1 MDNQIQ
7 NALVTAIG
15 QALSVVPA
23 DDVAR
28 CAARTAPLRLAALA
42 AVKAALHSGVADPEP
57 YAASAVSSDAVLAI
71 GRIGSA
77 AAAAAA
83 AGSAPYQGVAQAC
96 AQALRDVSEHKP
108 ECLDDFSSEIARRL
122 LQRWDEVAEAG
133 VVGGVA
139 QEAPP
144 QEASPPPATQ
154 PTLAAQTVVVLNLAS
169 GAFLTT
175 STKPKKMTEKVST
188 CARDSPPSL
197 FSTGPSWDHS
207 CRWPSGCYPW
217 PSAVWLLIRRP
228 PYAWCVLKHL
238 LMLPAACRLV
248 RCAPPLLLQEKKADY
263 SKGKKARALDGTPLE
278 RLSALVTDL
287 SDADGAAKHAAG
299 VAASAGDATF
309 ELRPTGDDDGSVFL
323 VQLSSGRPL
332 HLDGFGDGL
341 ASTRYDCLDDFAKFV
356 LETAPGDGG
365 ASGCV
370 YLTCVANGMPL
381 HANGLGDKLV
391 SMRHGDI
398 RDDWAQWVL
407 QVVDSD
413 A

>member
-1 MDNQIQ
+1 MSRRFLLRD
-7 NALVTAIG
+7 
-15 QALSVVPA
+15 
-23 DDVAR
+23 
-28 CAARTAPLRLAALA
+28 CAAPLA
-42 AVKAALHSGVADPEP
+42 AVGRGGGGWGGGGRGAGGATARGVAATCNPAHAGGADG
-57 YAASAVSSDAVLAI
+57 
-71 GRIGSA
+71 GR
-77 AAAAAA
+77 
-83 AGSAPYQGVAQAC
+83 AQPG
-96 AQALRDVSEHKP
+96 E
-108 ECLDDFSSEIARRL
+108 RRL
-122 LQRWDEVAEAG
+122 PHNQHEAKEDDREG
-133 VVGGVA
+133 EHLRTG
-139 QEAPP
+139 Q
-144 QEASPPPATQ
+144 
-154 PTLAAQTVVVLNLAS
+154 
-169 GAFLTT
+169 
-175 STKPKKMTEKVST
+175 
-188 CARDSPPSL
+188 PSL
-197 FSTGPSWDHS
+197 PFFHWPILGPLLH
-207 CRWPSGCYPW
+207 CATHGRLPSGCYY
-217 PSAVWLLIRRP
+217 AVLLTLGAFSNICSCLP
-228 PYAWCVLKHL
+228 L
-238 LMLPAACRLV
+238 LVASTYGVP
-248 RCAPPLLLQEKKADY
+248 PPLLLQEKKADY
-263 SKGKKARALDGTPLE
+263 SKGKKARALDGTPLA

>member
-1 MDNQIQ
+1 MP
-7 NALVTAIG
+7 
-15 QALSVVPA
+15 PA
-23 DDVAR
+23 D
-28 CAARTAPLRLAALA
+28 
-42 AVKAALHSGVADPEP
+42 
-57 YAASAVSSDAVLAI
+57 
-71 GRIGSA
+71 
-77 AAAAAA
+77 
-83 AGSAPYQGVAQAC
+83 
-96 AQALRDVSEHKP
+96 
-108 ECLDDFSSEIARRL
+108 
-122 LQRWDEVAEAG
+122 
-133 VVGGVA
+133 
-139 QEAPP
+139 
-144 QEASPPPATQ
+144 
-154 PTLAAQTVVVLNLAS
+154 
-169 GAFLTT
+169 
-175 STKPKKMTEKVST
+175 
-188 CARDSPPSL
+188 
-197 FSTGPSWDHS
+197 
-207 CRWPSGCYPW
+207 
-217 PSAVWLLIRRP
+217 
-228 PYAWCVLKHL
+228 
-238 LMLPAACRLV
+238 CRLDV

-263 SKGKKARALDGTPLE
+263 SKGKKARALDGTPLA

-356 LETAPGDGG
+356 LETAPSDGG